1 MTQETDKEIEDI
13 MVTNGKETPDK
24 DKKPYISNHTGY
36 GYKGSENFEHD
47 DTGGAMN
54 YSGVEDDV
62 FNAFIEHEDW
72 DEGYDF

>member
-13 MVTNGKETPDK
+13 MVTNGKEKPDK

-54 YSGVEDDV
+54 YSGVVDDV
-62 FNAFIEHEDW
+62 YDSLKEHEDW
-72 DEGYDF
+72 DEGYDY